1 MNSTRKNI
9 QKTFG
14 IHKQYKPSQLITT
27 NNCIFRVVKNRS
39 GVTKLIK
46 ISKIKHKG

>member
-1 MNSTRKNI
+1 MNSTKKNI

-14 IHKQYKPSQLITT
+14 IRKQYKQSKLITT
-27 NNCIFRVVKNRS
+27 DNCIFRVVKNRS
-39 GVTKLIK
+39 SVIKLIK

>member
-1 MNSTRKNI
+1 MNLKKENI
-9 QKTFG
+9 QKTSG
-14 IHKQYKPSQLITT
+14 IRKHYKPSKLITT
-27 NNCIFRVVKNRS
+27 DNCIFRVVKNIS

>member
-14 IHKQYKPSQLITT
+14 IRKQYKQSQLITT
-27 NNCIFRVVKNRS
+27 DNCIFRVVKNRY

-46 ISKIKHKG
+46 INKIKHKG

>member
-1 MNSTRKNI
+1 MNLKKENI

-14 IHKQYKPSQLITT
+14 IRKQYKPSQLITT
-27 NNCIFRVVKNRS
+27 DNCIFRVVKNRS
-39 GVTKLIK
+39 GITKLIK